1 MTTDC
6 TTDWACGRQ
15 LKATGSHMP
24 HCPRWVN
31 PMGWTADEWRAEVA
45 RLRALIKA
53 AEWEG
58 QQGRDAD
65 DACPW
70 CGIRRETGGTE
81 PNSTHA
87 NDCPAFTPEGEVR

>member
-1 MTTDC
+1 MTIDC
-6 TTDWACGRQ
+6 TTDSACGRQ

-53 AEWEG
+53 AEW
-58 QQGRDAD
+58 AD
-65 DACPW
+65 DYRDLSACPW
-70 CGIRRETGGTE
+70 CQASRETGGVK

-87 NDCPAFTPEGEVR
+87 ADCPAFTPEGEVR